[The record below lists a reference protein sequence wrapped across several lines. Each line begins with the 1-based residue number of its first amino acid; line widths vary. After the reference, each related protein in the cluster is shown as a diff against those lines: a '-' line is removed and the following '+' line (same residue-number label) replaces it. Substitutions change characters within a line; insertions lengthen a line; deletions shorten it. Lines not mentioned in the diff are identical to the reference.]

1 MKQQKNKETEIK
13 LKKNKRR
20 EIKTKQN
27 IIKGEQN
34 RDYFIKFVFSLEKV
48 ERHDQMSLR

>member
-1 MKQQKNKETEIK
+1 MKQQKKKKTEIK

-27 IIKGEQN
+27 IIKGE
-34 RDYFIKFVFSLEKV
+34 
-48 ERHDQMSLR
+48 